1 VQNNSLIKEDM
12 RKIQLL
18 LISIFTCNS
27 LFANVSLP
35 NFFGNNMVLQRNK
48 PIPVWGWANAGEKI
62 TVQFDHQTKTTK
74 ADKAGKWMVK
84 LDNENAGGPY
94 VLTIKGKNTVIFK
107 NVLVGEVWI
116 CSGQSNMEMPIE
128 GWGKV
133 NNYEKEIAAAN
144 YPMIRHIKVPST
156 VSSIPQDNIPAA
168 DWKICSPETAGD
180 FTAAGF
186 FFAREL
192 YNKLKVP
199 IGLINSSWGGTMV
212 ETWTSRKAFENSD
225 EFKDMIAGMPLLN
238 LDSMANVKKEESIK
252 RIEALQGSIDNTDA
266 ATWNEPGTND
276 NAWPLMQ
283 LPNFWETQQLGDL
296 DGIVWF
302 RKTVTVSAE
311 DAGKAATLE
320 LAMIDDNDVTYVNGI
335 KAGSTNGYNVKRNY
349 SVAAGVLKEGKNV
362 IAVRVDDTGGYGG
375 IYGDSADMKL
385 TIGNHTMP
393 LNGQWH
399 FKVEKITGGSSSI
412 GPNSYPTLLFNAMI
426 NPLIPFAFR
435 GVIWYQGEANADRAY
450 QYRKAFPLMIT
461 DWRKC
466 WANSDFPFYFVQLAS
481 FNAANGTSNNGSTW
495 AELREAQVK
504 TLSLPNT
511 GMAVI
516 TDIGDSSNIHPKD
529 KQDVGKRLAAIAL
542 HNVYGENNVYNGPV
556 YTTMK
561 TEGNK
566 AIISFIGSGL
576 AVHDKYG
583 YIKGFEI
590 AGTDKQFHYAKAYI
604 SGNTVVAYN
613 DVVNTPV
620 AVRYGWTDD
629 AGDDNLFNNEGFP
642 AGPFR
647 TDDWTGITEGVKYE
661 VGK

>member
-1 VQNNSLIKEDM
+1 M

-18 LISIFTCNS
+18 LVSICTCYS
-27 LFANVSLP
+27 LFADVSLP
-35 NFFGNNMVLQRNK
+35 NFFGNNMVLQRDK
-48 PIPVWGWANAGEKI
+48 PIPVWGWASANEKI
-62 TVQFDHQTKTTK
+62 TVQFNHQTKTTK
-74 ADKAGKWMVK
+74 ADKAGKWMIK

-94 VLTIKGKNTVIFK
+94 VLTIKGKNTVLFN
-107 NVLVGEVWI
+107 NVMVGEVWI

-133 NNYEKEIAAAN
+133 NNYEKEIAAAD
-144 YPMIRHIKVPST
+144 YPMIRHIKIPNT
-156 VSSIPQDNIPAA
+156 VSSTPQDNIPAA
-168 DWKICSPETAGD
+168 DWKICSPGTAGD
-180 FTAAGF
+180 FTAAGY

-199 IGLINSSWGGTMV
+199 IGLINTSWGGTMV
-212 ETWTSRKAFENSD
+212 ETWTSRQAFENSD
-225 EFKDMIAGMPLLN
+225 EFKEMIAGMPLLN
-238 LDSMANVKKEESIK
+238 LDSMAKIKKEASLK
-252 RIEALQGSIDNTDA
+252 RIEALQGSMDNMDA
-266 ATWNEPGTND
+266 TTWNEPGTND

-283 LPNFWETQQLGDL
+283 LPNFWESQQLGDM

-311 DAGKAATLE
+311 NAGKAATLE
-320 LAMIDDNDVTYVNGI
+320 LAMIDDNDVTYVNGT
-335 KAGSTNGYNVKRNY
+335 KTGSTNGYNLKRNY
-349 SVAAGVLKEGKNV
+349 TVPAGLLKEGKNV

-393 LNGQWH
+393 LNGLWH

-461 DWRKC
+461 DWRKR
-466 WANSDFPFYFVQLAS
+466 WNNGDFPFYFVQLAS
-481 FNAANGTSNNGSTW
+481 FNAANGNSNNGSSW
-495 AELREAQVK
+495 AELREAQAK

-516 TDIGDSSNIHPKD
+516 TDIGDSSNIHPKN

-566 AIISFIGSGL
+566 AVISFTNTGTGL
-576 AVHDKYG
+576 MVHDKYG

-590 AGTDKQFHYAKAYI
+590 AGADKQFHYARAYI
-604 SGNTVVAYN
+604 SGTTVVVYN
-613 DVVNTPV
+613 DVVIAPV
-620 AVRYGWTDD
+620 AVRYGWADD
-629 AGDDNLFNNEGFP
+629 AGDDNLFNKEGFP
-642 AGPFR
+642 AAPFR
-647 TDDWTGITEGVKYE
+647 TDDWKGITEGVKYE